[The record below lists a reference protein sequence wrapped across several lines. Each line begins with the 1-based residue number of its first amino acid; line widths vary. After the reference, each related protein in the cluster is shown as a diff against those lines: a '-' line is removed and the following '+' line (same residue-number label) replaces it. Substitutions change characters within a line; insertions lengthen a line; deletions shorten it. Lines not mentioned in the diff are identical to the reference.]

1 MAAIHSRREALV
13 TLPSDHEIEIS
24 REFDAPPALVY
35 RAWTEPDLVRRWWS
49 GGRGEPVSIAIDLR
63 VGGTWRYAMTADD
76 GSEVAFRGEYRELIA
91 DARIVTTEMCE
102 PRPQVQG
109 VRTVTFAEI
118 AGRTLLTNRILFDSR
133 AVRDLHLELMQG
145 GLDDAIAL
153 FEETLTGLVAER
165 SPDLS
170 R

>member
-35 RAWTEPDLVRRWWS
+35 RAWTEPELVRRWWS
-49 GGRGEPVSIAIDLR
+49 AGRGEPVSIEIDLR

-76 GSEVAFRGEYRELIA
+76 GSEVAFHGEYREVIE
-91 DARIVTTEMCE
+91 DARIVTTEVFEC
-102 PRPQVQG
+102 RPQVQG
-109 VRTVTFAEI
+109 LRTVTFAEI
-118 AGRTLLTNRILFDSR
+118 AGRTLLTNRVRFESR

-145 GLDDAIAL
+145 GLNDAIDL
-153 FEETLTGLVAER
+153 FEETVIGLVAER
-165 SPDLS
+165 SQGSS